1 MEKKLVSYFS
11 LWKKCKIL
19 LIMKLS
25 AILMVVF
32 TLNLTATGFGQFSF
46 KAEGKTVR
54 EILDIIEQ
62 GSNYRFFY
70 NDEFESA
77 GKIMDLE
84 VKNKNINQVLDRILE
99 STDYKYKVFENNLIV
114 ISLKDELRARTDLQ
128 QNIVRGVV
136 TDEEGKPLPGVSV
149 VIKGTTRGTT
159 SDVNGNY
166 VLEGVTPESVIII
179 SFIGF
184 QTQEILVG
192 NRAQINVTL
201 KQMVT
206 VLDEIVVV
214 GYGTVKRRDL
224 TGSVS
229 SVRAQ
234 DLIATAPTTIQKAL
248 QGKTAGVLIA
258 SGNLVNSGTTIR
270 VRGNRSVTA
279 TNDPLFVID
288 GIPSTGGMETIN
300 PTDVESIEILKDA
313 SATAIYGS
321 RGANG
326 VILVTTKK
334 GEAGKVAVDYD
345 SYFSV
350 GYMDRFRRVF
360 NVAEYTDYVRE
371 GGRKYIYDGNGGWQL
386 DPTSVYSSL
395 KPDYVED
402 LAMTYFSNDPYVL
415 ESLKRGWTITP
426 TDTIWNPANLR
437 GFDWQMAGYRNNAT
451 STNHSI
457 SIRGGSENTKV
468 YVSGSYMDLRD
479 IQLQSHRKRYTLRL
493 NLDQNLGKKMT
504 MGGNINFGYVDWLNG
519 KGISSIFNP
528 LGNPFYSPDNDVT
541 KDGDRK
547 YGIIPN
553 PAGEP
558 LATNPFFDLDGI
570 KNNNRNQRLL
580 TNLYLTINLIKG
592 LSYRANFGYNMNVT
606 QNQHFASKYST
617 ETNLGNPVAY
627 QNFAFDHGWTFENIL
642 NYNTSFKEHT
652 IGITAVQTNEKFIQE
667 PVRATGSSLPME
679 TQLWYDLG
687 AASTQAVT
695 SSYTQWTMMSW
706 LGRVNY
712 SFRDRYLLTASIRY
726 DGSSRLAEGHKW
738 VAFPS
743 AALAWRI
750 SEESFMKGISVID
763 NMKLRIGYGIT
774 GNSAVAPYSTV
785 GTITSSRY
793 NWDKTAGVMGYAPSS
808 LSNPGLSWEKT
819 AQYNGGIDFGIL
831 KGRISGSVDV
841 YWQKTSDLLMTR
853 SLPTVSGFSSIVQN
867 VGATEN
873 KGLEVSLNTVNISTS
888 KIYWTTDVTF
898 STNKEKVSK
907 LATGLPQDL
916 VNNWFV
922 GYPIDTYYGYIAY
935 PRVWGCSKEDMEE
948 MAKFNAN
955 GTNYKPGEIRLQD
968 LNGDYKITD
977 VDRKIIGSRMPKWS
991 MSMANNFK
999 YGPFDLYVFFHGSFG
1014 QMIYWNPGIQIIG
1027 RYNSIK
1033 NNYWT
1038 PTNQNTKY
1046 LKPQLDIQ
1054 MPSNVSA
1061 MYYWDGDFLKI
1072 TDITLG
1078 YTLPASV
1085 TEKVTIKRARVYVK
1099 VQNPYMWTKF
1109 EGIDPEGALAQ
1120 TRSGGTI
1127 STYND
1132 APFTMRT
1139 YMFGLN
1145 VTF

>member
-415 ESLKRGWTITP
+415 
-426 TDTIWNPANLR
+426 
-437 GFDWQMAGYRNNAT
+437 
-451 STNHSI
+451 
-457 SIRGGSENTKV
+457 
-468 YVSGSYMDLRD
+468 
-479 IQLQSHRKRYTLRL
+479 SH
-493 NLDQNLGKKMT
+493 
-504 MGGNINFGYVDWLNG
+504 
-519 KGISSIFNP
+519 
-528 LGNPFYSPDNDVT
+528 
-541 KDGDRK
+541 
-547 YGIIPN
+547 
-553 PAGEP
+553 
-558 LATNPFFDLDGI
+558 
-570 KNNNRNQRLL
+570 
-580 TNLYLTINLIKG
+580 
-592 LSYRANFGYNMNVT
+592 
-606 QNQHFASKYST
+606 
-617 ETNLGNPVAY
+617 
-627 QNFAFDHGWTFENIL
+627 
-642 NYNTSFKEHT
+642 
-652 IGITAVQTNEKFIQE
+652 
-667 PVRATGSSLPME
+667 
-679 TQLWYDLG
+679 
-687 AASTQAVT
+687 
-695 SSYTQWTMMSW
+695 
-706 LGRVNY
+706 
-712 SFRDRYLLTASIRY
+712 
-726 DGSSRLAEGHKW
+726 
-738 VAFPS
+738 
-743 AALAWRI
+743 
-750 SEESFMKGISVID
+750 
-763 NMKLRIGYGIT
+763 
-774 GNSAVAPYSTV
+774 
-785 GTITSSRY
+785 
-793 NWDKTAGVMGYAPSS
+793 
-808 LSNPGLSWEKT
+808 
-819 AQYNGGIDFGIL
+819 
-831 KGRISGSVDV
+831 
-841 YWQKTSDLLMTR
+841 
-853 SLPTVSGFSSIVQN
+853 
-867 VGATEN
+867 
-873 KGLEVSLNTVNISTS
+873 
-888 KIYWTTDVTF
+888 
-898 STNKEKVSK
+898 
-907 LATGLPQDL
+907 
-916 VNNWFV
+916 
-922 GYPIDTYYGYIAY
+922 
-935 PRVWGCSKEDMEE
+935 
-948 MAKFNAN
+948 
-955 GTNYKPGEIRLQD
+955 
-968 LNGDYKITD
+968 
-977 VDRKIIGSRMPKWS
+977 
-991 MSMANNFK
+991 
-999 YGPFDLYVFFHGSFG
+999 
-1014 QMIYWNPGIQIIG
+1014 
-1027 RYNSIK
+1027 
-1033 NNYWT
+1033 
-1038 PTNQNTKY
+1038 
-1046 LKPQLDIQ
+1046 
-1054 MPSNVSA
+1054 
-1061 MYYWDGDFLKI
+1061 
-1072 TDITLG
+1072 
-1078 YTLPASV
+1078 
-1085 TEKVTIKRARVYVK
+1085 
-1099 VQNPYMWTKF
+1099 
-1109 EGIDPEGALAQ
+1109 
-1120 TRSGGTI
+1120 
-1127 STYND
+1127 
-1132 APFTMRT
+1132 
-1139 YMFGLN
+1139 
-1145 VTF
+1145 